1 MEEKKKPE
9 NVVKDTK
16 VVITRDGELLN
27 VEQHLSIPVG
37 EEPPYYK
44 VYLQDLS
51 NVLGLAPAEH
61 MVWEV
66 LCSNMSF
73 TNIVVL
79 IKPIK
84 DMLVQATGKK
94 YETIRA
100 AIKSL
105 VAKGLLVRQ
114 ARAVYMVNP
123 KYAARGKWQ
132 DIKALRL
139 TIDYNEQGRNIEV
152 KKITNKVIEVEEH
165 RPKQLD
171 LFQEPEVEL
180 DMSEC
185 VGDLPFPDAGTAEEQ
200 AAFNLVMSQP
210 LENKPRIKRIPVTHP
225 DAEP

>member
-210 LENKPRIKRIPVTHP
+210 LENKPRIKLIPVTHP

>member
-1 MEEKKKPE
+1 MEEKKKTE
-9 NVVKDTK
+9 NVIKDTQT
-16 VVITRDGELLN
+16 VINTSGEILN

-37 EEPPYYK
+37 DEPPYYK

-73 TNIVVL
+73 NNIVVL

-84 DMLVQATGKK
+84 DMLVETTGRK

-105 VAKGLLVRQ
+105 VAKGLLMRQ

-132 DIKALRL
+132 DIKALRM
-139 TIDYNEQGRNIEV
+139 TIDYNAKGRNIEV
-152 KKITNKVIEVEEH
+152 KKITKKFIEVEEH

-171 LFQEPEVEL
+171 FFQEPETELNMNESVE
-180 DMSEC
+180 
-185 VGDLPFPDAGTAEEQ
+185 DLTF
-200 AAFNLVMSQP
+200 
-210 LENKPRIKRIPVTHP
+210 ENNPRIKRIPVTP
-225 DAEP
+225 SDAQP

>member
-1 MEEKKKPE
+1 MEEKKKTE
-9 NVVKDTK
+9 NVIKDTQT
-16 VVITRDGELLN
+16 VINTSGEILN

-37 EEPPYYK
+37 DEPPYYK

-61 MVWEV
+61 LVWEV

-73 TNIVVL
+73 NNIVVL

-84 DMLVQATGKK
+84 DMLVETTGKK

-105 VAKGLLVRQ
+105 VAKGLLMRQ

-132 DIKALRL
+132 DIKALRM
-139 TIDYNEQGRNIEV
+139 TIDYNAQGRNIDV
-152 KKITNKVIEVEEH
+152 KKITNKFIEVDEH

-171 LFQEPEVEL
+171 LFQEPETELNMNESVE
-180 DMSEC
+180 
-185 VGDLPFPDAGTAEEQ
+185 DLPF
-200 AAFNLVMSQP
+200 
-210 LENKPRIKRIPVTHP
+210 ENNPHIKLIPVTP
-225 DAEP
+225 SEAQP

>member
-1 MEEKKKPE
+1 MEEKKKTE
-9 NVVKDTK
+9 NVIKDTQT
-16 VVITRDGELLN
+16 VINTSGEILN

-37 EEPPYYK
+37 DEPPYYK

-73 TNIVVL
+73 NNIVVL

-84 DMLVQATGKK
+84 DMLVETTGKK

-105 VAKGLLVRQ
+105 VAKGLLMRQ

-132 DIKALRL
+132 DIKALRM
-139 TIDYNEQGRNIEV
+139 TIDYNAQGRNIEV
-152 KKITNKVIEVEEH
+152 KKITNKFIEVDEH

-171 LFQEPEVEL
+171 LFQEPETELNMNESVE
-180 DMSEC
+180 
-185 VGDLPFPDAGTAEEQ
+185 DLPF
-200 AAFNLVMSQP
+200 
-210 LENKPRIKRIPVTHP
+210 ENNPHIKLIPVTP
-225 DAEP
+225 SEAQP

>member
-225 DAEP
+225 DAET

>member
-1 MEEKKKPE
+1 MEEKKKTE
-9 NVVKDTK
+9 NVIKDTQT
-16 VVITRDGELLN
+16 VINTSGEILN
-27 VEQHLSIPVG
+27 VDQHLSIPVG
-37 EEPPYYK
+37 DEPPYYK

-73 TNIVVL
+73 NNIVVL

-84 DMLVQATGKK
+84 DMLVETTGKK

-105 VAKGLLVRQ
+105 VAKGLLMRQ

-132 DIKALRL
+132 DIKALRM
-139 TIDYNEQGRNIEV
+139 TIDYNAQGRNIDV
-152 KKITNKVIEVEEH
+152 KKITNKFIEVEEH

-171 LFQEPEVEL
+171 LFQEPETELNMNESVE
-180 DMSEC
+180 
-185 VGDLPFPDAGTAEEQ
+185 DLPF
-200 AAFNLVMSQP
+200 
-210 LENKPRIKRIPVTHP
+210 ENNPHIKLIPVTP
-225 DAEP
+225 SEAQP

>member
-1 MEEKKKPE
+1 MEEKKKTE
-9 NVVKDTK
+9 NVIKDTQT
-16 VVITRDGELLN
+16 VINTSGESVN
-27 VEQHLSIPVG
+27 VDQHLSIPVG
-37 EEPPYYK
+37 DEPPYYK

-73 TNIVVL
+73 NNIVVL

-84 DMLVQATGKK
+84 DMLVETTGKK

-105 VAKGLLVRQ
+105 VAKGLLMRQ

-132 DIKALRL
+132 DIKALRM
-139 TIDYNEQGRNIEV
+139 TIDYNAQGRNIDV
-152 KKITNKVIEVEEH
+152 KKITNKFIEVEEH

-171 LFQEPEVEL
+171 LFQEPETELNMNESVE
-180 DMSEC
+180 
-185 VGDLPFPDAGTAEEQ
+185 DLPFDNPH
-200 AAFNLVMSQP
+200 
-210 LENKPRIKRIPVTHP
+210 IKLIPVTP
-225 DAEP
+225 SEAQP

>member
-185 VGDLPFPDAGTAEEQ
+185 VGELPFPDAGTAEDQ

-210 LENKPRIKRIPVTHP
+210 LDNKPRIKRIPVTHP

>member
-1 MEEKKKPE
+1 MEEKKKTE
-9 NVVKDTK
+9 NVIKDTQT
-16 VVITRDGELLN
+16 VINTSGEILN

-37 EEPPYYK
+37 DEPPYYK

-73 TNIVVL
+73 NNIVVL

-84 DMLVQATGKK
+84 DMLVETTGKK

-105 VAKGLLVRQ
+105 VAKGLLMRQ

-132 DIKALRL
+132 DIKALRM
-139 TIDYNEQGRNIEV
+139 TIDYNAQGRNIDV
-152 KKITNKVIEVEEH
+152 KKITNKFIEVEEH

-171 LFQEPEVEL
+171 FFQEPETELNMNESVE
-180 DMSEC
+180 
-185 VGDLPFPDAGTAEEQ
+185 DLPF
-200 AAFNLVMSQP
+200 
-210 LENKPRIKRIPVTHP
+210 ENNPHIKLIPVTP
-225 DAEP
+225 SEAQP

>member
-1 MEEKKKPE
+1 MEEKKKTE
-9 NVVKDTK
+9 NVIKDTQT
-16 VVITRDGELLN
+16 VINTSGEILN
-27 VEQHLSIPVG
+27 VDQHLSIPVG
-37 EEPPYYK
+37 DEPPYYK

-73 TNIVVL
+73 NNIVVL

-84 DMLVQATGKK
+84 DMLVETTGKK

-105 VAKGLLVRQ
+105 VAKGLLMRQ

-132 DIKALRL
+132 DIKALRM
-139 TIDYNEQGRNIEV
+139 TIDYNAQGRNIDV
-152 KKITNKVIEVEEH
+152 KKITNKFIEVEEH

-171 LFQEPEVEL
+171 FFQEPETELNMNESVE
-180 DMSEC
+180 
-185 VGDLPFPDAGTAEEQ
+185 DLTF
-200 AAFNLVMSQP
+200 
-210 LENKPRIKRIPVTHP
+210 ENNPHIKLIPVTP
-225 DAEP
+225 SEAQL

>member
-1 MEEKKKPE
+1 MEEKKKTE
-9 NVVKDTK
+9 NVIKDTQT
-16 VVITRDGELLN
+16 VINTSGEILN

-37 EEPPYYK
+37 DEPPYYK

-73 TNIVVL
+73 NNIVVL

-84 DMLVQATGKK
+84 DMLVETTGKK

-105 VAKGLLVRQ
+105 VAKGLLMRQ

-132 DIKALRL
+132 DIKALRM
-139 TIDYNEQGRNIEV
+139 TIDYNAQGRNIEV
-152 KKITNKVIEVEEH
+152 KKITNKFIEVEEH

-171 LFQEPEVEL
+171 FFQEPETELNMNESVE
-180 DMSEC
+180 
-185 VGDLPFPDAGTAEEQ
+185 DLPF
-200 AAFNLVMSQP
+200 
-210 LENKPRIKRIPVTHP
+210 ENNPHIKLIPVTP
-225 DAEP
+225 SEAQP

>member
-185 VGDLPFPDAGTAEEQ
+185 VGELPFPDAGTAEDQ
-200 AAFNLVMSQP
+200 AAFSLVMSQP
-210 LENKPRIKRIPVTHP
+210 LDNKPRIKRIPVTHP
-225 DAEP
+225 DAKP

>member
-1 MEEKKKPE
+1 MNEKKKIE

-16 VVITRDGELLN
+16 EVITRDGELLN
-27 VEQHLSIPVG
+27 VEQHMSIPVG
-37 EEPPYYK
+37 DEPPYYK

-61 MVWEV
+61 AVWEV

-84 DMLVQATGKK
+84 DMLVKATGKK

-139 TIDYNEQGRNIEV
+139 IIDYNEQGRNIEV
-152 KKITNKVIEVEEH
+152 KKVTNKVIEVEEH

-171 LFQEPEVEL
+171 LFEEPETEL
-180 DMSEC
+180 DMSES
-185 VGDLPFPDAGTAEEQ
+185 VDDALPFPDDG
-200 AAFNLVMSQP
+200 LVILP
-210 LENKPRIKRIPVTHP
+210 PIKHKTKVKRIPISDDGEGNPHP
-225 DAEP
+225 WE

>member
-1 MEEKKKPE
+1 MEEKKKTE
-9 NVVKDTK
+9 NVIKDTQT
-16 VVITRDGELLN
+16 VINTSGEILN

-37 EEPPYYK
+37 DEPPYYK

-73 TNIVVL
+73 NNIVVL

-84 DMLVQATGKK
+84 DMLVETTGRK

-105 VAKGLLVRQ
+105 VAKGLLMRQ

-132 DIKALRL
+132 DIKALRM
-139 TIDYNEQGRNIEV
+139 TIDYNAKGRNIEV
-152 KKITNKVIEVEEH
+152 KKITNKFIEVEEH

-171 LFQEPEVEL
+171 FFQEPETELNMNESVE
-180 DMSEC
+180 
-185 VGDLPFPDAGTAEEQ
+185 DLTF
-200 AAFNLVMSQP
+200 
-210 LENKPRIKRIPVTHP
+210 ENNPRIKRIPVTP
-225 DAEP
+225 SDAQP

>member
-185 VGDLPFPDAGTAEEQ
+185 VGELPFPDAGTAEDQ
-200 AAFNLVMSQP
+200 AAFSLVMSQP

>member
-84 DMLVQATGKK
+84 DMLVQAK
-94 YETIRA
+94 E
-100 AIKSL
+100 
-105 VAKGLLVRQ
+105 
-114 ARAVYMVNP
+114 
-123 KYAARGKWQ
+123 
-132 DIKALRL
+132 
-139 TIDYNEQGRNIEV
+139 
-152 KKITNKVIEVEEH
+152 
-165 RPKQLD
+165 
-171 LFQEPEVEL
+171 
-180 DMSEC
+180 
-185 VGDLPFPDAGTAEEQ
+185 
-200 AAFNLVMSQP
+200 
-210 LENKPRIKRIPVTHP
+210 KRFK
-225 DAEP
+225 